1 MTVEE
6 AIQILHPDTT
16 ADIIFQ
22 MREDGLSNEEILDR
36 VNEACVLACEIM
48 KKHLKENDANAN

>member
-1 MTVEE
+1 MTVER

-22 MREDGLSNEEILDR
+22 MREDGLSDEEILDK
-36 VNEACVLACEIM
+36 VNEACILACEIM
-48 KKHLKENDANAN
+48 KKHLKEKN

>member
-6 AIQILHPDTT
+6 AIRILDPKTT

-48 KKHLKENDANAN
+48 KKSIKENDANAD

>member
-6 AIQILHPDTT
+6 AIWILYPKTS
-16 ADIIFQ
+16 AGVIYQ
-22 MREDGLSNEEILDR
+22 MREDGMSDDEVLNK
-36 VNEACVLACEIM
+36 VKEACVLACEIM

>member
-1 MTVEE
+1 MTVGE
-6 AIQILHPDTT
+6 AIWILYPKTS
-16 ADIIFQ
+16 AGVIYQ
-22 MREDGLSNEEILDR
+22 MREDGMSDEEILDK

>member
-6 AIQILHPDTT
+6 AIWILYPKTS
-16 ADIIFQ
+16 AGVIYR
-22 MREDGLSNEEILDR
+22 MREDGLSEDEIMDKI
-36 VNEACVLACEIM
+36 NQACVLACEIM

>member
-6 AIQILHPDTT
+6 AIQILDPKTT
-16 ADIIFQ
+16 AETINR
-22 MREDGLSNEEILDR
+22 MRVVNMSDKEILDK

-48 KKHLKENDANAN
+48 KKSIKENDANAN

>member
-6 AIQILHPDTT
+6 AIRILDPKTT

-48 KKHLKENDANAN
+48 KKIIKENDDNAD

>member
-6 AIQILHPDTT
+6 AIWILWPKTS
-16 ADIIFQ
+16 AGVIYQ
-22 MREDGLSNEEILDR
+22 MREDGLSDNEVMSKI
-36 VNEACVLACEIM
+36 NEACVLACEIM

>member
-6 AIQILHPDTT
+6 AIWILWPKTS
-16 ADIIFQ
+16 AGMIYQ
-22 MREDGLSNEEILDR
+22 MREDGLSDDEIMDKI
-36 VNEACVLACEIM
+36 NKACVLACEIM